1 MKFEN
6 KTVLVTGSTQGIGR
20 EIALKFGAEGAAVM
34 VNGID
39 TASQKKMA
47 EEVCALIR
55 KSGGKA
61 EFFLADVS
69 DAEQADAMVR
79 FTREQFGSIDVIVNN
94 AGITRD
100 NLLMRMSEAEWDSV
114 LSVNL
119 KGAFHVIRSAAKI
132 LMKQRGGA
140 IVNMASISG
149 VMGNPGQANYSA
161 SKAGLIGLT
170 KSVAKELAHWNVR
183 ANAIAPGFIKT
194 AMTDQLK
201 EEVRARYLEAIPLG
215 CFGEVED
222 IANLAVFLA
231 SDQAKYITGQVIH
244 VDGGL
249 VM

>member
-39 TASQKKMA
+39 TASQKEMA

-140 IVNMASISG
+140 AVIS
-149 VMGNPGQANYSA
+149 AD
-161 SKAGLIGLT
+161 L
-170 KSVAKELAHWNVR
+170 R
-183 ANAIAPGFIKT
+183 
-194 AMTDQLK
+194 
-201 EEVRARYLEAIPLG
+201 
-215 CFGEVED
+215 
-222 IANLAVFLA
+222 
-231 SDQAKYITGQVIH
+231 
-244 VDGGL
+244 
-249 VM
+249 